1 MMTSL
6 PSSSTITNPGTRHE
20 FVLLFDVLN
29 GNPNG
34 DPDAMNSPRVDP
46 ETGNGL
52 VTDVALKRK
61 VRDFLALT
69 QGTPLFIQ
77 SGTSL
82 NALKSESANR
92 VDPPLTKDERAGK
105 RPVPRLARQL
115 CSDYYDIRMFG
126 AVLATG
132 DRNDR
137 LNAGQVRGPMQFT
150 FARSIDPVL
159 PVDIAITRQARTTD
173 ERMET
178 GTTEMGRKSFVPYG
192 LYRSHGFFNPFFADQ
207 TGVQSE
213 DLVGLWQALSNL
225 FDLER
230 SASRGEM
237 AVRGLLVFT
246 HENKLGNAPAHRL
259 FDLVQV
265 NLRESGKTPRAF
277 RDYEV
282 TINEEAV
289 PSGITMTALI
299 DPRQ

>member
-1 MMTSL
+1 MSTAL
-6 PSSSTITNPGTRHE
+6 PNDLIITNTGTRHE
-20 FVLLFDVLN
+20 FVLLFDVVN

-34 DPDAMNSPRVDP
+34 DPDAMNLPRVDP
-46 ETGNGL
+46 DTGNGL

-61 VRDFLALT
+61 VRDFLSLT
-69 QGTPLFIQ
+69 QGTPMFIQ
-77 SGTSL
+77 SSTSL
-82 NALKSESANR
+82 NALKAQSAETI
-92 VDPPLTKDERAGK
+92 DPPLTKDEREGK
-105 RPVPRLARQL
+105 RPIPRLARKL
-115 CSDYYDIRMFG
+115 CADYYDIRMFG

-132 DRNDR
+132 EKGDR

-159 PVDIAITRQARTTD
+159 SLDIAITRQARTTD
-173 ERMET
+173 ERMAT
-178 GTTEMGRKSFVPYG
+178 GTTEMGRKAFVPYG

-207 TGVQSE
+207 TGVGSA
-213 DLVGLWQALSNL
+213 DLAGLWSALSNL

-237 AVRGLLVFT
+237 AVRGLVVFT

-265 NLRESGKTPRAF
+265 RLREPDITPRAF

-282 TINEEAV
+282 TIDEAAL
-289 PSGITMTALI
+289 PPGITLTTLI